1 LLSPQS
7 EGSIMRRGL
16 IALGLL
22 AGFAAAAFAPAA
34 RTEVYNYTLAG
45 ASPGGLW
52 SQLGIG
58 VDQAMKAGYPGSTV
72 TYQTTG
78 GGIANVLLLQQRRV
92 QLGIVHNMELSMAL
106 KGQAPFKA
114 PVKELRMLAYLYNWA
129 PMQLIMSKEFAAKHG
144 IKTFEDIAAKKA
156 PVHMVVNRR
165 GNIANDIAAR
175 MLAAT
180 GASFD
185 AVKSWGGNVVLA
197 GSEEQGDLMKDRR
210 IDMIFNSLFVGQR
223 SLIEV
228 GHSVDVVM
236 LPTGQAVIDKV
247 AKETGIDPYVIKA
260 NSYEW
265 QPNDVPTLSLGAGL
279 VVHESFPAKEAQAI
293 VKVLIEQ
300 VDRIRAVHPSMKAL
314 TPELM
319 PSLKVIDYH
328 PGAVAAYKA
337 AGLMK

>member
-1 LLSPQS
+1 MRKALL
-7 EGSIMRRGL
+7 
-16 IALGLL
+16 ALGLL
-22 AGFAAAAFAPAA
+22 AGLATAA
-34 RTEVYNYTLAG
+34 RADVYNYTLAG

-58 VDQAMKAGYPGSTV
+58 VDQAMKAAYPGSTV

-78 GGIANVLLLQQRRV
+78 GGIANVVLLQQKRV
-92 QLGIVHNMELSMAL
+92 QLGIVHNMELAL
-106 KGQAPFKA
+106 AKNGQEPFKA
-114 PVKELRMLAYLYNWA
+114 PVKELRMLAYLYNWS
-129 PMQLIMSKEFAAKHG
+129 PMQLLLSKEFADKHG
-144 IKTFEDIAAKKA
+144 IKTFEDIVAKKA
-156 PVHMVVNRR
+156 PVRMVVNRR

-175 MLAAT
+175 MLAAV

-185 AVKSWGGNVVLA
+185 DVKAWGGNVIFA
-197 GSEEQGDLMKDRR
+197 ASEEQGDLMKDRR

-228 GHSVDVVM
+228 GQAVNVVM
-236 LPTGQAVIDKV
+236 LPTGPAVIEKV

-260 NSYEW
+260 NSYPW

-293 VKVLIEQ
+293 VTALIEKIDQ
-300 VDRIRAVHPSMKAL
+300 VRAVHPSMKEL

-319 PSLKVIDYH
+319 PSLKVIEYH

-337 AGLMK
+337 AGLIK